1 MGNSNGWNN
10 SFLEIKQN
18 DNGFDLDEFVL
29 EVEKLTNQPNF
40 AGIIIGC
47 CGAALFIAIVGVVF
61 AKIYK

>member
-29 EVEKLTNQPNF
+29 EVEKLTD
-40 AGIIIGC
+40 
-47 CGAALFIAIVGVVF
+47 
-61 AKIYK
+61 